1 MPTWCIMGGN
11 SRGVAESAVRRL
23 GPLPRRAHLFNSTSL
38 SAGAVREILGAST
51 RGSAEADNVVRP
63 GVDLKA
69 SIAERRDWYR
79 ITNNA
84 GAVTVD
90 IFDEI
95 GFWGVNAA
103 AFQREL
109 AQVSASEI
117 TVNLSSPG
125 GEIFEGIAIYNALRS
140 HPANVTI
147 RVSALAASIAS
158 VIAQAGDR
166 IVMLSGS
173 QMMIHEGSGLCMGNA
188 QDMQQMAELLDRQSD
203 NIATIYAERAGG
215 TPDEW
220 RTRMRAETWF
230 NAEEAVASGLAD
242 EVEALTRKGEQ
253 VEEQVTARWD
263 LSVFNYAG
271 REQAPA
277 PAINAAD
284 TPLATGGVVTGV
296 TAAVGEGGT
305 DCRIFTASSG
315 AQLIEEHG
323 PEAVDLLNGDSIR
336 PAEPTPEPEPDA
348 WAALTAHLYTP
359 APDSWA
365 AVVANLTNP
374 TTSHSA
380 ATGMPKEA
388 S

>member
-1 MPTWCIMGGN
+1 M
-11 SRGVAESAVRRL
+11 
-23 GPLPRRAHLFNSTSL
+23 
-38 SAGAVREILGAST
+38 
-51 RGSAEADNVVRP
+51 
-63 GVDLKA
+63 DLKA

-79 ITNNA
+79 ITNQA
-84 GAVTVD
+84 GGPVVVD

-103 AFQREL
+103 NFQREL
-109 AQVSASEI
+109 AQVNASEI

-140 HPANVTI
+140 HPANITV

-215 TPDEW
+215 TPNEW
-220 RTRMRAETWF
+220 RERMKAETWF

-242 EVEALTRKGEQ
+242 EVEALPRKGEPA
-253 VEEQVTARWD
+253 EETVTARWD

-271 REQAPA
+271 RDQAPA
-277 PAINAAD
+277 PAINEAEPEAQ
-284 TPLATGGVVTGV
+284 TGGLVQGIR
-296 TAAVGEGGT
+296 AVGEGGT
-305 DCRIFTASSG
+305 DCIVPKSPAAPVMEMTVQG
-315 AQLIEEHG
+315 EQG
-323 PEAVDLLNGDSIR
+323 PEVIDLLPHAAELPE
-336 PAEPTPEPEPDA
+336 PAAEPEPDG
-348 WAALTAHLYTP
+348 WAALTAHLFTP

-365 AVVANLTNP
+365 AHVAHLLDNP
-374 TTSHSA
+374 SSSA
-380 ATGMPKEA
+380 ATA
-388 S
+388 HA

>member
-1 MPTWCIMGGN
+1 MPMSCIM
-11 SRGVAESAVRRL
+11 SRSSWGVAESVVRRL
-23 GPLPRRAHLFNSTSL
+23 GPLPRRLFNMSTL
-38 SAGAVREILGAST
+38 SSGATRELLAGVL

-63 GVDLKA
+63 GVNLQGA
-69 SIAERRDWYR
+69 AVVERRDWYR
-79 ITNNA
+79 ITNQA
-84 GAVTVD
+84 GGPVVVD

-109 AQVSASEI
+109 AQVNASEI

-230 NAEEAVASGLAD
+230 NAEEAVAAGLAD
-242 EVEALTRKGEQ
+242 EVEALPRKGEQ
-253 VEEQVTARWD
+253 AEETVTARWD

-271 REQAPA
+271 RDQAPA
-277 PAINAAD
+277 PVTTTAEPAVEPATDPEPEAA
-284 TPLATGGVVTGV
+284 PLANEAPV
-296 TAAVGEGGT
+296 
-305 DCRIFTASSG
+305 
-315 AQLIEEHG
+315 IE
-323 PEAVDLLNGDSIR
+323 
-336 PAEPTPEPEPDA
+336 EPTPEPEPDA
-348 WAALTAHLYTP
+348 WSALTAHLTQP
-359 APDSWA
+359 APDPWA
-365 AVVANLTNP
+365 GLVAHLT
-374 TTSHSA
+374 SSSA
-380 ATGMPKEA
+380 ATSTPA
-388 S
+388 

>member
-1 MPTWCIMGGN
+1 MMSIN
-11 SRGVAESAVRRL
+11 SRGVAESVVRRL
-23 GPLPRRAHLFNSTSL
+23 GPLPRHVRLFNSTSL
-38 SAGAVREILGAST
+38 SQGAVREFLAGVPRAAT
-51 RGSAEADNVVRP
+51 DTDNVVRP

-79 ITNNA
+79 ITNQA
-84 GAVTVD
+84 GGEAVVD

-103 AFQREL
+103 NFQREL

-140 HPANVTI
+140 HPANITV

-188 QDMQQMAELLDRQSD
+188 AEMQQMAELLDRQSA

-215 TPDEW
+215 SPDEW
-220 RTRMRAETWF
+220 RERMKAETWF
-230 NAEEAVASGLAD
+230 NAEEAVAAGLAD
-242 EVEALTRKGEQ
+242 EVEAQPRKGEQ
-253 VEEQVTARWD
+253 VEETVTARWD

-271 REQAPA
+271 RAKAPA
-277 PAINAAD
+277 PTITNEAEPEVPA
-284 TPLATGGVVTGV
+284 GGIVEGL
-296 TAAVGEGGT
+296 AAVGEGGT

-315 AQLIEEHG
+315 VRLLGEHG
-323 PEAVDLLNGDSIR
+323 PELVKLPEGDSVR
-336 PAEPTPEPEPDA
+336 PTEATPEPEPEPDT
-348 WAALTAHLYTP
+348 WAALTARLCQP
-359 APDSWA
+359 APDPWA
-365 AVVANLTNP
+365 AAVAHLTDP

-380 ATGMPKEA
+380 ATGIALKEA

>member
-1 MPTWCIMGGN
+1 MPTWCIMSSN
-11 SRGVAESAVRRL
+11 SWGVAESAVRRL
-23 GPLPRRAHLFNSTSL
+23 GPLPRRMRAFNSAVGL
-38 SAGAVREILGAST
+38 SQGAVREFLAGVPRA
-51 RGSAEADNVVRP
+51 GSDTDNVVRP

-79 ITNNA
+79 ITNIAA
-84 GAVTVD
+84 GAAVVD

-125 GEIFEGIAIYNALRS
+125 GEIFEGIAIYNALRT
-140 HPANVTI
+140 HPATVTV

-188 QDMQQMAELLDRQSD
+188 EDMLQMAQLLDRQSA
-203 NIATIYAERAGG
+203 NIADIYAERAGG
-215 TPDEW
+215 SADEW
-220 RTRMRAETWF
+220 RERMKAETWF
-230 NAEEAVASGLAD
+230 NAEEAVAAGLAD
-242 EVEALTRKGEQ
+242 EVETAPRK
-253 VEEQVTARWD
+253 EEQPVEAMAARWD
-263 LSVFNYAG
+263 LSVFRHAG

-277 PAINAAD
+277 PVLNRATPITESVPEPAPPAAPVMEM
-284 TPLATGGVVTGV
+284 TV
-296 TAAVGEGGT
+296 EG
-305 DCRIFTASSG
+305 
-315 AQLIEEHG
+315 EHG
-323 PEAVDLLNGDSIR
+323 TEVIDLLPHAQGM
-336 PAEPTPEPEPDA
+336 PEPVVEPEPDP
-348 WAALTAHLYTP
+348 WAALTAQLVQQARDP
-359 APDSWA
+359 WA
-365 AVVANLTNP
+365 AAVAHLTNP
-374 TTSHSA
+374 TSHSA
-380 ATGMPKEA
+380 ATGNALKEA

>member
-1 MPTWCIMGGN
+1 MSVSSW
-11 SRGVAESAVRRL
+11 GVAESAVRRL
-23 GPLPRRAHLFNSTSL
+23 GPLPRRMRLFNMATL
-38 SAGAVREILGAST
+38 SQGAVREFLAGVPRA
-51 RGSAEADNVVRP
+51 SAEADNVVRP

-95 GFWGVNAA
+95 GFWGVSST
-103 AFQREL
+103 AFQQEL
-109 AQVSASEI
+109 AQVNASEI

-140 HPANVTI
+140 HPASVTV

-166 IVMLSGS
+166 IVMLSGA

-188 QDMQQMAELLDRQSD
+188 AEMQQMAQLLDRQSA
-203 NIATIYAERAGG
+203 NIADIYAERAGG
-215 TPDEW
+215 SADEW
-220 RTRMRAETWF
+220 RERMKAETWF
-230 NAEEAVASGLAD
+230 NADEAVAAGLAD
-242 EVEALTRKGEQ
+242 EVESLPRKGEKAA
-253 VEEQVTARWD
+253 ETVTVRWD

-271 REQAPA
+271 RDQAPA
-277 PAINAAD
+277 PVINTAEPVVEQAAEPEPQVEA
-284 TPLATGGVVTGV
+284 PLTNQAP
-296 TAAVGEGGT
+296 A
-305 DCRIFTASSG
+305 
-315 AQLIEEHG
+315 
-323 PEAVDLLNGDSIR
+323 
-336 PAEPTPEPEPDA
+336 PAEPTPEPEQDA
-348 WAALTAHLYTP
+348 WAALTARLWQPPTDP
-359 APDSWA
+359 WA
-365 AVVANLTNP
+365 AAVAHLTDT
-374 TTSHSA
+374 TTSHRA

>member
-1 MPTWCIMGGN
+1 M
-11 SRGVAESAVRRL
+11 
-23 GPLPRRAHLFNSTSL
+23 
-38 SAGAVREILGAST
+38 
-51 RGSAEADNVVRP
+51 
-63 GVDLKA
+63 DLKA
-69 SIAERRDWYR
+69 SLAERRDWYR

-84 GAVTVD
+84 GSPAVVD

-125 GEIFEGIAIYNALRS
+125 GEIFEGIAIYNALRT

-188 QDMQQMAELLDRQSD
+188 EDMQQMAALLDRQSA
-203 NIATIYAERAGG
+203 NIADIYAERAGG
-215 TPDEW
+215 SADEW
-220 RTRMRAETWF
+220 RARMRAETWF

-242 EVEALTRKGEQ
+242 EVEAMPRKGEP
-253 VEEQVTARWD
+253 VEESVAARWD

-271 REQAPA
+271 RAAAPA
-277 PAINAAD
+277 PVMTAVD
-284 TPLATGGVVTGV
+284 PVGEP
-296 TAAVGEGGT
+296 AAVPEPAVEAPLT
-305 DCRIFTASSG
+305 NEAP
-315 AQLIEEHG
+315 AVEE
-323 PEAVDLLNGDSIR
+323 
-336 PAEPTPEPEPDA
+336 PAPEPEPEA
-348 WAALTAHLYTP
+348 WAAHLDRLFTP

-365 AVVANLTNP
+365 AHVAHLFDN
-374 TTSHSA
+374 TTSSSA
-380 ATGMPKEA
+380 ATA
-388 S
+388 HA